1 MYGNIHYY
9 RNEGDSANYNFVWVT
24 DNYMDIDV
32 GDYSAP
38 YFCNIDNDGD
48 YDLFVGEGGDPPG
61 TTPSLGLGD
70 VNFYENIGDS
80 VNANFVQ
87 RQQNLLS
94 LDIGRDSYPSF
105 VDIDN
110 DGDMDLFVGEE
121 MGNLNFFRNIGTIN
135 NPSFVLETEFFQS
148 QFYGWQSQATFG
160 DLDADVDK
168 DMIIGC
174 GIAFT
179 SLVKVYINQGTP
191 EIPDLI
197 LQNANLLGNI
207 GLADPYLIDIDN
219 DNDLDLFIGEFYETG
234 DGRLRF
240 YRNIGD
246 PSHYNFVLE
255 NDNMLGDHPGWALKP
270 CLIDIDNDLD
280 YDLFASGLNTIE
292 FYRNIG
298 TPEVFNFVLEADT
311 FLNISNQPGQIFA
324 TFCDIDNDGYADIFY
339 GEIDGGLKYYHN
351 ISDSVYVNIKPTSN
365 PTEFLLRD
373 CSPNPFN
380 ATTTIEYDLPWNSK
394 VRLTMFNISG
404 QKVATLY
411 DGIQA
416 SGYKKIEWNGTS
428 DSGLSLA
435 SGVYILRMEAA
446 SLADG
451 KYFKD
456 SSKLLLLK

>member
-1 MYGNIHYY
+1 
-9 RNEGDSANYNFVWVT
+9 
-24 DNYMDIDV
+24 MDIDV

-80 VNANFVQ
+80 VNADFVL
-87 RQQNLLS
+87 RQQNMLS
-94 LDIGRDSYPSF
+94 LDIGNTSF
-105 VDIDN
+105 PTFADIDN
-110 DGDMDLFVGEE
+110 DGDKDLFTGEL
-121 MGNLNFFRNIGTIN
+121 MGNLNFFRNVGNSISPMFN
-135 NPSFVLETEFFQS
+135 FEAEQFQGI
-148 QFYGWQSQATFG
+148 FYGWQNTPTFG
-160 DLDADVDK
+160 DLDADGDQ
-168 DMIIGC
+168 DMIMGC
-174 GIAFT
+174 GLGFGATVLKVFRNDGPLINPIFT
-179 SLVKVYINQGTP
+179 LTN
-191 EIPDLI
+191 D
-197 LQNANLLGNI
+197 NLLGYTI
-207 GLADPYLIDIDN
+207 DLATPYLIDIDN
-219 DNDLDLFIGEFYETG
+219 DNDLDLFVGDNNIGY
-234 DGRLRF
+234 GRLRF
-240 YRNIGD
+240 YCNIGD
-246 PSHYNFVLE
+246 SVRYNFILE
-255 NDNMLGDHPGWALKP
+255 NDNLIGDHQYWQLKP
-270 CLIDIDNDLD
+270 AFADIDLDGD
-280 YDLFASGLNTIE
+280 YDLFVGGWCWIE

-298 TPEVFNFVLEADT
+298 TPELFNFILEADT
-311 FLNISNQPGQIFA
+311 FCNIVNMPGSVFPA
-324 TFCDIDNDGYADIFY
+324 FCDIDNDGYADIFY

-416 SGYKKIEWNGTS
+416 SSYKKIEWNGTS